1 MSNLNLN
8 NVPVKSIKK
17 FYTKRG
23 FTEEIREDNGDI
35 GMSKNCYFTAEYFG
49 AAKGSGETKATEPS
63 WLTTPNGKE
72 YCIVMGYAKVK
83 NMPQLT
89 GELQKCILNK
99 VSYDS
104 GEFELN
110 VMYSAIAHIP
120 LLDAD
125 ENRVENFNE
134 IFFTVFENK
143 GTNNDMSDLMAD
155 EWTAFLAEE
164 ELDD

>member
-1 MSNLNLN
+1 
-8 NVPVKSIKK
+8 
-17 FYTKRG
+17 
-23 FTEEIREDNGDI
+23 
-35 GMSKNCYFTAEYFG
+35 
-49 AAKGSGETKATEPS
+49 
-63 WLTTPNGKE
+63 
-72 YCIVMGYAKVK
+72 
-83 NMPQLT
+83 MPQLT

-143 GTNNDMSDLMAD
+143 GTNNDMGDLMAD
-155 EWTAFLAEE
+155 EFTAFLAEE